1 MPARVTT
8 DQKAGGSSPSQG
20 AGPQAAAIMRQALL
34 LPTLSIS
41 RSEQLVNG
49 VGGLLPKLR
58 EDV

>member
-1 MPARVTT
+1 
-8 DQKAGGSSPSQG
+8 
-20 AGPQAAAIMRQALL
+20 MRQALL